1 MPVCIESV
9 RSFIPDTLLDVRRD
23 HQSLGIDAAV
33 ARVIS
38 QIYELPCCPV
48 SACSDE
54 ELLHNAANQLINDR
68 SRSSHRVVALIHAHT
83 GAVVGAYGQ
92 SIPTILARRLKL
104 DPTFIFGTCQNNCVS
119 VLSALDLAE
128 HILANEEDDAR
139 VLILVGE
146 NARNTEIRLIPNV
159 AIVGDAACA
168 ALVRRNGISDRL
180 VGLAVHVHSGFSE
193 GIWMSSTSSASRA
206 YEAQFQ
212 TWLRDVIADVL
223 GKAHLSLQQVS
234 WILPHN
240 VNVWMWRKAA
250 QFLEF
255 PIERV
260 FLENTRQFAHCLGA
274 DMLLN
279 LESLTQTQRIQE
291 GDYYLMATAGVGG
304 VFGAALF
311 QH

>member
-9 RSFIPDTLLDVRRD
+9 ASFIPETLLDVRRD
-23 HQSLGIDAAV
+23 HLSLGIDVSV

-48 SACSDE
+48 SDCSDE
-54 ELLHNAANQLINDR
+54 ELLFSAARKLIDDKTR
-68 SRSSHRVVALIHAHT
+68 PAHRIVALIHAHT
-83 GAVVGAYGQ
+83 GAVVGSFGQ
-92 SIPTILARRLKL
+92 SIPTILARRLQCG
-104 DPTFIFGTCQNNCVS
+104 PTMVFGTCQNNCVS
-119 VLSALDLAE
+119 VLSAIDLAE
-128 HILANEEDDAR
+128 NILANEDDDAR
-139 VLILVGE
+139 VLIVVGE

-168 ALVRRNGISDRL
+168 ALVSRNGSSDRL
-180 VGLAVHVHSGFSE
+180 LGLAVHVHSGFSE
-193 GIWMSSTSSASRA
+193 GIWLSSTSTASRL

-212 TWLRDVIADVL
+212 TWLSDVIADAL
-223 GKAHLSLQQVS
+223 GKARIQLHQVS
-234 WILPHN
+234 WLLPHN

-279 LESLTQTQRIQE
+279 MESLMNTHRVGK
-291 GDYYLMATAGVGG
+291 GDYYLMVTAGVGG